1 MCCEYVIGKIGRSG
15 SAVGGFNEIRNKY
28 WRFCYCHSDAQ
39 ASFSAAGFGFYLRI
53 HAWLERQTCSS
64 NSEIMVAEVAH
75 ETWDEKNRHNTVTEE
90 ANALHLL
97 FLIISLLR
105 AIFSTLRSSAP
116 FLSFLFLLSIHLHSM
131 RSFTPN
137 SSCAFPVLHK
147 CFCFGTNKVQSYPA
161 RQMNN
166 LKVYFL
172 ASLASVHLSSIS
184 LCVAKCDVH
193 LTVERRLRIS
203 FASLVLIIV
212 PVLVCLMWMCVC
224 GGIHGAR
231 TEIQSHSLALSGNK
245 MKSNE
250 AYERYSVRATMPTTE
265 WSSSLKRHYDPT
277 RMIVKC
283 ILRVIWATAA
293 SSTQCS
299 QNPIIKTVT
308 NKNQQRQNI
317 ALRLWKCKAY
327 VLVSRTR
334 ACHGQRQCHYSDCVQ
349 CVVHCVCCRKCILA
363 LFHCEI
369 AFVWCVCVCECLC
382 AEDRTR
388 AD

>member
-1 MCCEYVIGKIGRSG
+1 MFI
-15 SAVGGFNEIRNKY
+15 
-28 WRFCYCHSDAQ
+28 
-39 ASFSAAGFGFYLRI
+39 LP
-53 HAWLERQTCSS
+53 S
-64 NSEIMVAEVAH
+64 NDVFAFH
-75 ETWDEKNRHNTVTEE
+75 
-90 ANALHLL
+90 LHLWFWL
-97 FLIISLLR
+97 
-105 AIFSTLRSSAP
+105 SSP
-116 FLSFLFLLSIHLHSM
+116 FLSAW
-131 RSFTPN
+131 
-137 SSCAFPVLHK
+137 C
-147 CFCFGTNKVQSYPA
+147 
-161 RQMNN
+161 
-166 LKVYFL
+166 
-172 ASLASVHLSSIS
+172 
-184 LCVAKCDVH
+184 
-193 LTVERRLRIS
+193 E
-203 FASLVLIIV
+203 
-212 PVLVCLMWMCVC
+212 CVC

-317 ALRLWKCKAY
+317 ALRLWKCKTY

-369 AFVWCVCVCECLC
+369 AFVWCVCVSAC
-382 AEDRTR
+382 APKTEQELTKWMEAERETRTQQ
-388 AD
+388 